1 MTFHNKGLTL
11 GRTRKLIH
19 QPWYKGGG
27 LNPPTAPPSLDFLR
41 HFENIW
47 PLIDSLLCALED
59 NVNIMG
65 MASLGSSDVI
75 QMAANMAAILNY
87 INI

>member
-11 GRTRKLIH
+11 VTYT
-19 QPWYKGGG
+19 QTYTPPWYKGGG

-87 INI
+87 INN